1 MKGSELLL
9 RAFFLL
15 AQNEKRRLRTK
26 SGQNQ
31 EKELEANKKRKKKQG
46 GSVTLF

>member
-1 MKGSELLL
+1 MFYERLGAATSGL
-9 RAFFLL
+9 FLL

-31 EKELEANKKRKKKQG
+31 EKELETN
-46 GSVTLF
+46 